1 MRRGFSLV
9 EVVLAVGIFT
19 VSIVVVLSLLPS
31 LVGQSADSADRLIA
45 QRLSDAIRIELD
57 RHAVAVGFD
66 ALATMIPVMSA
77 PLENGWPLVVSA
89 NGLRIEPAGS
99 GGIADEDQ
107 YFLVEIWRFPQ
118 APLSYDPA
126 SAVLPLYAR
135 ISWPYRLRGF
145 ATTTLIG
152 DRQQLMQT
160 LALDR

>member
-19 VSIVVVLSLLPS
+19 ASIVVVLSLLPS
-31 LVGQSADSADRLIA
+31 LVAQSADSADRLVA
-45 QRLSDAIRIELD
+45 QRLTDAIRIELD

-66 ALATMIPVMSA
+66 ALAATIPVMSA

-99 GGIADEDQ
+99 GGIANEDQ

-145 ATTTLIG
+145 PTTTQIA
-152 DRQQLMQT
+152 DRQQLMLT

>member
-1 MRRGFSLV
+1 M
-9 EVVLAVGIFT
+9 
-19 VSIVVVLSLLPS
+19 
-31 LVGQSADSADRLIA
+31 
-45 QRLSDAIRIELD
+45 
-57 RHAVAVGFD
+57 
-66 ALATMIPVMSA
+66 
-77 PLENGWPLVVSA
+77 
-89 NGLRIEPAGS
+89 
-99 GGIADEDQ
+99 
-107 YFLVEIWRFPQ
+107 EIWRFPQ

>member
-89 NGLRIEPAGS
+89 NGLRIEPA
-99 GGIADEDQ
+99 
-107 YFLVEIWRFPQ
+107 
-118 APLSYDPA
+118 
-126 SAVLPLYAR
+126 
-135 ISWPYRLRGF
+135 
-145 ATTTLIG
+145 
-152 DRQQLMQT
+152 
-160 LALDR
+160 